1 MDFSFLVLAAAIWKI
16 RVLALF
22 FRPLCLFRIQ
32 PLEYVGALGLSC
44 PWPGLYSPTNPIPI
58 APFASGLLAGILS
71 AGKLLAPFL
80 HYRQGSKHMYY
91 GALSHQSKR
100 LERLLSIPEFSV
112 NLLLDDIPFFIFN
125 DILKFA

>member
-71 AGKLLAPFL
+71 AGKLLAPFCTTGKAANICTMGR
-80 HYRQGSKHMYY
+80 YRTNQ
-91 GALSHQSKR
+91 
-100 LERLLSIPEFSV
+100 
-112 NLLLDDIPFFIFN
+112 N
-125 DILKFA
+125 D